1 MFCEIDGKQTHSRQ
15 EERLTVILQPCSLFS
30 LACHALGH
38 VHFGRSR
45 RRPQGSGTVVIQFQ
59 LDLSHNKMQCFA
71 IVLLACLA
79 VLASASFTT
88 TCSSLGIVDASTCRS
103 YDGCSGASSY
113 SSATQGGTSCA
124 CGASGLVIVCTGAQG
139 EVTAT
144 LTSTAKSAGCP
155 TTNCDCRAKLYLTN
169 RGDAV
174 SASTILDCIGCPPYC
189 IGCQPLVSEEAMPH
203 RPPA

>member
-1 MFCEIDGKQTHSRQ
+1 MLDAMLTGLCEAAPLGERKMFEFRRVASDMWLKNGDNVSRCITGTGAISGGVKTSKLKV
-15 EERLTVILQPCSLFS
+15 R
-30 LACHALGH
+30 G
-38 VHFGRSR
+38 GR
-45 RRPQGSGTVVIQFQ
+45 GAVVQARWTTS
-59 LDLSHNKMQCFA
+59 LDLLQACFCTL
-71 IVLLACLA
+71 I
-79 VLASASFTT
+79 
-88 TCSSLGIVDASTCRS
+88 SLPV
-103 YDGCSGASSY
+103 
-113 SSATQGGTSCA
+113 TSCA